1 MGTILR
7 SLSLLSL
14 TLAVA
19 GAAAF
24 AQDAATPG
32 QDAKTRQLE
41 RQIAT
46 LRESYAIARADA
58 DEARKQLREV
68 RSRMEALGGS
78 ALGNREEKLIETAA
92 QLESV
97 RAELDAVRQS
107 SLRLTAALVAYMR
120 SALVEDQAARET
132 LETAVRDLDVALG
145 LRRAKADEL
154 AGGSVDEAKVLSIDS
169 ESGLIVINAGREG
182 KVEVGMTM
190 EISRGDQAIAMAIVT
205 DVRKS
210 VAGLLVQQHLNPAL
224 SVAVGDMVSV
234 KSND

>member
-1 MGTILR
+1 MGSILR
-7 SLSLLSL
+7 SISLLSL

-19 GAAAF
+19 GAAAC
-24 AQDAATPG
+24 AQDTTTPG
-32 QDAKTRQLE
+32 KDARISQLE
-41 RQIAT
+41 RQLAT

-107 SLRLTAALVAYMR
+107 SLRLTAALVTYMR
-120 SALVEDQAARET
+120 SALVEDQAARES

-182 KVEVGMTM
+182 KVEVGMSM
-190 EISRGDQAIAMAIVT
+190 EISRGDQAIAMAVVT
-205 DVRKS
+205 DVRKT

>member
-7 SLSLLSL
+7 SISLLSL

-19 GAAAF
+19 GAAVC

-32 QDAKTRQLE
+32 QDAKISQLE

-120 SALVEDQAARET
+120 SALVEDQAAREM

>member
-1 MGTILR
+1 MGSILR
-7 SLSLLSL
+7 SISLLSL

-19 GAAAF
+19 GAAAC
-24 AQDAATPG
+24 AQDTATPG
-32 QDAKTRQLE
+32 KDARISQLE
-41 RQIAT
+41 RQLAT

-107 SLRLTAALVAYMR
+107 SLRLTAALVTYMR
-120 SALVEDQAARET
+120 SALVEDQAAREA

-182 KVEVGMTM
+182 KVEVGMSM
-190 EISRGDQAIAMAIVT
+190 EISRGDQAIAMAVVT
-205 DVRKS
+205 DVRKT

>member
-7 SLSLLSL
+7 SISLLSL

-19 GAAAF
+19 GAAAC
-24 AQDAATPG
+24 AQDAATLG
-32 QDAKTRQLE
+32 QDAKISQLE

>member
-7 SLSLLSL
+7 SISLLSL

-32 QDAKTRQLE
+32 QDAKIRQLE

>member
-1 MGTILR
+1 MGSILR
-7 SLSLLSL
+7 SASLLTL

-19 GAAAF
+19 GAAAC
-24 AQDAATPG
+24 AQDTDPG
-32 QDAKTRQLE
+32 KDAKISQLE
-41 RQIAT
+41 RQLAT

-78 ALGNREEKLIETAA
+78 ALGDREEKLIETAA

-120 SALVEDQAARET
+120 SALVEDQAARES

-182 KVEVGMTM
+182 KVEVGMSM
-190 EISRGDQAIAMAIVT
+190 EISRGDQAIAMAVVT
-205 DVRKS
+205 DVRKT